1 MNPFS
6 AGDVV
11 VIEINDPQCKRPPR
25 LAVITRTHGPVIHAE
40 YVDAAKPEYF
50 YGSYI
55 YASFPPATP
64 NA

>member
-1 MNPFS
+1 MNPFRV
-6 AGDVV
+6 GDVV
-11 VIEINDPQCKRPPR
+11 VIEINDPGCKRPPR
-25 LAVITRTHGPVIHAE
+25 LAVITHSNGPIINAE
-40 YVDAAKPEYF
+40 YVDAAKPEKF